1 MANLALCARTA
12 HQGGL
17 VGNTR
22 EFRHPECFF
31 RGKRIRRHS
40 FGYFS
45 FAVER
50 KVTRQRGETRNAKLK
65 INRKCYEKE
74 KNKKLRI
81 TTRALDKYFYEII
94 YLLKT
99 TDK

>member
-1 MANLALCARTA
+1 MFQDKLLFVLFGLVFFLFYPPLSFAEFCGIGRVNSPGMANLALCARTA

-22 EFRHPECFF
+22 ELRHPECFF

-50 KVTRQRGETRNAKLK
+50 KVTRQRGETRNA
-65 INRKCYEKE
+65 
-74 KNKKLRI
+74 
-81 TTRALDKYFYEII
+81 
-94 YLLKT
+94 
-99 TDK
+99 